1 MKSVEYWIKAINEEE
16 DDEEVLHLF
25 FAAQKEAPTEDACRK
40 LAITIHKACYPR
52 IVAAICGCNKIR
64 ALKALSGRE
73 QKDA

>member
-1 MKSVEYWIKAINEEE
+1 MKSVEYWIKVINEEE

-25 FAAQKEAPTEDACRK
+25 QVAQKEAGHGKAGKK
-40 LAITIHKACYPR
+40 LAIAIHKACYPR
-52 IVAAICGCNKIR
+52 IMVATERLGKIR

>member
-16 DDEEVLHLF
+16 NDEEVLHLF
-25 FAAQKEAPTEDACRK
+25 QLAQKEAGYGKAGNE

-52 IVAAICGCNKIR
+52 IIVAIKRLGKIR